1 VSIRAIC
8 SCDKQ
13 KQATT
18 TLPIV
23 MDAIKA
29 ITNRDGRDQHLHREV
44 QKCSQTKPLK
54 CNEEGHGNQSQS
66 HKAALLTN
74 AAKAL

>member
-1 VSIRAIC
+1 
-8 SCDKQ
+8 
-13 KQATT
+13 
-18 TLPIV
+18 